1 MGFTRSD
8 YNQIVYFYVHFDVKF
23 LTNRLVSKNNQ
34 KGNIFEAYTIST
46 LLGWTKGTVSKT
58 HKIILYL
65 SLSVF
70 SFTLTIKQIL
80 I

>member
-8 YNQIVYFYVHFDVKF
+8 FNQIVYMYILYFYAHFDVKF

-46 LLGWTKGTVSKT
+46 HLGWTKGTMSKA

-65 SLSVF
+65 SLYSD
-70 SFTLTIKQIL
+70 LH
-80 I
+80 